1 MDINININVVIS
13 IMETTTKRRGIMLT
27 VELVDELI
35 ERFKGWSSDGPHGVL
50 RYLDQ
55 AQSILMAQ
63 ESPQNLAYDE
73 ETGELPTLTTAPGK
87 LVYDL
92 PDNIWRCSGVMLYNG
107 TGGLPG
113 QNVDINNVPYWSV
126 HILRS
131 RDWLSHEQPAS
142 VTFARDPGIRTFTL
156 WAYRRPKDLTSTKIQ
171 HIVSPPNDV
180 LYLLPAAAH
189 LIEGVQNGTTIEA
202 RSYILTE
209 MKPKFW
215 AQMRKGQQSPNT
227 EPVDRGF

>member
-1 MDINININVVIS
+1 
-13 IMETTTKRRGIMLT
+13 MLT

-35 ERFKGWSSDGPHGVL
+35 ERFKGWSTDGPHGVL

-73 ETGELPTLTTAPGK
+73 ETGKLPTLTTEQGK

-92 PDNIWRCSGVMLYNG
+92 PDNIWRCSDVMTYNG
-107 TGGLPG
+107 TGGLSG
-113 QNVDINNVPYWSV
+113 KTVDINNVSFWSV
-126 HILRS
+126 RLLRT
-131 RDWLSHEQPAS
+131 RDWLSHEQPAT
-142 VTFARDPGIRTFTL
+142 VTFAADPGLRTFVL
-156 WAYRRPKDLTSTKIQ
+156 RAYRRPIDLTSTKIA
-171 HIVSPPNDV
+171 HVVPPPNDV
-180 LYLLPAAAH
+180 LYLLPAAAQ
-189 LIEGVQNGTTIEA
+189 LIEGVQNGTTFEA
-202 RSYILTE
+202 RHYIETA

-215 AQMRKGQQSPNT
+215 AQMHKGQQSTNT